1 MASNEET
8 QELEILS
15 LKSIYPDLFFENVSS
30 NAWKVRIDPLLV
42 IS

>member
-15 LKSIYPDLFFENVSS
+15 LKSIYPDLFIDNVSSSAWKVSS
-30 NAWKVRIDPLLV
+30 NAFQLLL
-42 IS
+42 